1 MSERETRKIASYSV
15 KRLERQV
22 RYYVDLPGV
31 LDPDLDVEIVEKQ
44 IVVRAQR
51 TLPESRMLL
60 CIIPLS
66 APVSEEKLRFC
77 FECGVLEIILTETG
91 GRK

>member
-1 MSERETRKIASYSV
+1 MSKKETREIVSYRM

-31 LDPDLDVEIVEKQ
+31 LDPDLDVEIVEEQ
-44 IVVRAQR
+44 IIIRAQR

-60 CIIPLS
+60 CTIPLS
-66 APVSEEKLRFC
+66 VPVSKEKLRFC
-77 FECGVLEIILTETG
+77 FECGVLEIVVIKSR